1 MVDSQ
6 CWNRLG
12 DRAARET
19 QIDGR
24 GVAAISW
31 VMGRYSRLVMEMEV
45 VVFQPVDYR
54 VCSSGGTGTLWKGT
68 LPPHMMCIEVTHKD
82 AVLRELN
89 GVYD

>member
-1 MVDSQ
+1 
-6 CWNRLG
+6 
-12 DRAARET
+12 
-19 QIDGR
+19 
-24 GVAAISW
+24 
-31 VMGRYSRLVMEMEV
+31 
-45 VVFQPVDYR
+45 